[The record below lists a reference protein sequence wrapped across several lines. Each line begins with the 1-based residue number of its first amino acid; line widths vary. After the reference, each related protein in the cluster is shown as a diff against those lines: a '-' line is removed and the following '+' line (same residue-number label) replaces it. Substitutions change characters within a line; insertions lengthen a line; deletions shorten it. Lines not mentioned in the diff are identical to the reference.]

1 MLIGIN
7 IFLPSNTFIWQIGG
21 MMPDL
26 KTDVIEVPG
35 CECVSNAY
43 VYGLRNSIRGAKFP
57 MSVDVDSVT
66 DELTKGIEAL
76 AKTRPGEGHD
86 QWLTGVVVQMDL
98 TFTNKAW
105 VEAERYSNLKF
116 ISSNSTMHKM
126 IKFDLDKSYNEY
138 VDPRVIEIMKEKIRS
153 FSDDFPN
160 MSSSPDQIEEFRDR
174 YLEILYTNPA
184 GFKLTARM
192 TTNYR
197 QLKIIYN
204 QRKDH
209 RLPEWRQFC
218 KWIESLPS
226 SYLITGK
233 EAES

>member
-1 MLIGIN
+1 
-7 IFLPSNTFIWQIGG
+7 
-21 MMPDL
+21 MPDL
-26 KTDVIEVPG
+26 KTDVIEVEG
-35 CECVSNAY
+35 CECVANAY

-57 MSVDVDSVT
+57 MSVSL
-66 DELTKGIEAL
+66 DELTDNLTHGIETL
-76 AKTRPGEGHD
+76 AQTRPGEGHD
-86 QWLTGVVVQMDL
+86 QWLTGVIVQLDL

-105 VEAERYSNLKF
+105 VEAERYGHLSF
-116 ISSNSTMHKM
+116 ISSQSSMHRM
-126 IKFDLDKSYNEY
+126 TKFDLDSSYNEY
-138 VDPRVIEIMKEKIRS
+138 VDPRVIEIMSEKIRD
-153 FSDDFPN
+153 FSDEFPPSATDIKN
-160 MSSSPDQIEEFRDR
+160 VEEYRR
-174 YLEILYTNPA
+174 KYLEILYTNPA

-218 KWIESLPS
+218 NWIETLPY

-233 EAES
+233 EA